1 MALHLVATSVR
12 YAANG
17 GVLGGLV
24 GMHAAILP
32 EHNGRNDGGYN
43 VHSAVRS
50 GRQAVY
56 GGRYQVYA
64 R

>member
-32 EHNGRNDGGYN
+32 EHNGRKQGKGWANGY
-43 VHSAVRS
+43 VRE
-50 GRQAVY
+50 
-56 GGRYQVYA
+56 
-64 R
+64 